1 MRSAIPQ
8 VLSTRSF
15 SILRHSLTDQAASAR
30 AIRNA
35 MKPNLYNK
43 NGLLASPFGTD
54 DWPGTTGKAIGQTE
68 FSEKIHQHLLVR
80 RGVRRPLP

>member
-1 MRSAIPQ
+1 
-8 VLSTRSF
+8 
-15 SILRHSLTDQAASAR
+15 
-30 AIRNA
+30 
-35 MKPNLYNK
+35 MKPDLYKK

-54 DWPGTTGKAIGQTE
+54 DWPGTTGKAIGQTD